1 MSGPLIGF
9 VISIVAIIALSVTL
23 YWGATYEKV
32 TTTNS
37 PTTVDTFKNETMCC
51 REKTVAN
58 RIAKSPVLT
67 AQSAASSMGSVPG
80 AFGSEYKTTLAI
92 EQYATDFLSTESITK
107 MLGRVEKGED
117 RQAVIDEHF
126 KSFVGQPYNVVTT
139 RSVDTVIEPETTTA
153 DIVYTSYNTFADTID
168 NNALVTTVNYE
179 GLNLWW

>member
-1 MSGPLIGF
+1 
-9 VISIVAIIALSVTL
+9 
-23 YWGATYEKV
+23 
-32 TTTNS
+32 
-37 PTTVDTFKNETMCC
+37 
-51 REKTVAN
+51 
-58 RIAKSPVLT
+58 
-67 AQSAASSMGSVPG
+67 MGSVPG

-139 RSVDTVIEPETTTA
+139 RSVDTVIEPETTTT